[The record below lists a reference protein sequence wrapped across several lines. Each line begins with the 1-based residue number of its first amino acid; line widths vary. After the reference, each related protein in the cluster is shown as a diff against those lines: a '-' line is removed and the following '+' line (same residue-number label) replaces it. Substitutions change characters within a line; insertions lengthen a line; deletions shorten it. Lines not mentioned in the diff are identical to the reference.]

1 VVTNGPVLGMFG
13 EPTVEVLVAGR
24 THAGQRREEN
34 QDNFLIGELTDAEH
48 PLLLRPDGGTASE
61 DTVLGVGERG
71 LLLLVAD
78 GMGGAAAGK
87 LASSLASTFILTELQ
102 ESWLSDRDTTPLR
115 FAQRLQEAVEKA
127 NGRMNQHSRRN
138 PGMSGMGSTVTAAG
152 VLGGYAYVAQVGDSR
167 AYLTRNGMTT
177 QITRDQ
183 SLVQHMIDS
192 GALRP
197 EDAEH
202 SAHANVIL
210 QALGVNPTVE
220 VDVTYQELCRGDV
233 LVLCSDGLH
242 RVVRP
247 EEISEAVLRL
257 GHPTAVCEHLIDL
270 ANARGGPDNVTV
282 VAARFDGGALSVA
295 RSGDHVGRTV
305 FPFEDAA
312 PA

>member
-1 VVTNGPVLGMFG
+1 VNTGPILGMFG
-13 EPTVEVLVAGR
+13 EPTIQVLVAGR
-24 THAGQRREEN
+24 THAGQRRSEN
-34 QDNFLIGELTDAEH
+34 QDNFLIGELAETDH
-48 PLLLRPDGGTASE
+48 PVLLRPDGGTADE
-61 DTVLGVGERG
+61 DTVLGIGERG

-78 GMGGAAAGK
+78 GMGGAAAGR
-87 LASSLASTFILTELQ
+87 LASSLACTFILTELQ

-127 NGRMNQHSRRN
+127 NLRMHQHAQRS
-138 PGMSGMGSTVTAAG
+138 PEMTGMGSTVTAAG

-183 SLVQHMIDS
+183 SLVQHMIES
-192 GALRP
+192 GALRA

-210 QALGVNPTVE
+210 QALGVNRTVD

-247 EEISEAVLRL
+247 EEMTEAVQHLV
-257 GHPTAVCEHLIDL
+257 HPTAVCEQLITL
-270 ANARGGPDNVTV
+270 ANTRGGPDNVTV

-305 FPFEDAA
+305 YPFEDTA